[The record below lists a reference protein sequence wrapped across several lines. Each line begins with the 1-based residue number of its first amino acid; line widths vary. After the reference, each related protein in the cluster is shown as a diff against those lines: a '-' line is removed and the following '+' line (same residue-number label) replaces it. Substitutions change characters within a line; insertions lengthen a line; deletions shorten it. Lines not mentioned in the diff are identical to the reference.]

1 MKKMIAIAAVA
12 AVALAAFAGEHDT
25 PQVSGDYA
33 QLAAGE
39 AVYAGNI
46 AAVGT
51 NGCAYAVNT
60 SAVGGT
66 LTVCGVFLHSAA
78 AGEKVY
84 AGNIAAV
91 ATNGLAYAVN
101 TAAVGGTLTVC
112 GVFQHTADAGENVT
126 VKRGGFILENAGN
139 ITKKEIGATA
149 YSSTNAW
156 TVTKTSGT
164 KTVGKIADVRDD
176 GSVVVVVGR

>member
-1 MKKMIAIAAVA
+1 MKKLIAMAAMA
-12 AVALAAFAGEHDT
+12 AMAFGAVAGEHDT

-51 NGCAYAVNT
+51 NG
-60 SAVGGT
+60 
-66 LTVCGVFLHSAA
+66 
-78 AGEKVY
+78 
-84 AGNIAAV
+84 
-91 ATNGLAYAVN
+91 LAYAVN

-112 GVFQHTADAGENVT
+112 GVFQHSAAAGESVIA
-126 VKRGGFILENAGN
+126 KRGGFILEQVGN
-139 ITKKEIGATA
+139 ITKAEIGATA
-149 YSSTNAW
+149 YSISTNAW

-164 KTVGKIADVRDD
+164 KTVGKVADVRDD
-176 GSVVVVVGR
+176 GSVVVVIGR

>member
-1 MKKMIAIAAVA
+1 MKKLISMAAMAAMAIGAV
-12 AVALAAFAGEHDT
+12 AGEHDT

-66 LTVCGVFLHSAA
+66 LTVCGVFLHNAA
-78 AGEKVY
+78 K
-84 AGNIAAV
+84 
-91 ATNGLAYAVN
+91 
-101 TAAVGGTLTVC
+101 
-112 GVFQHTADAGENVT
+112 GENVT
-126 VKRGGFILENAGN
+126 VQRGGFILENATGAGA
-139 ITKKEIGATA
+139 IAKKDIGATA
-149 YSSTNAW
+149 YSTATNAW

-164 KTVGKIADVRDD
+164 KTVGKVADVRDD
-176 GSVVVVVGR
+176 GKVVVVVGR

>member
-1 MKKMIAIAAVA
+1 MKKMIAMAAMA
-12 AVALAAFAGEHDT
+12 AMAFGAVAGEHDT

-66 LTVCGVFLHSAA
+66 LTVCGVFLHNAA
-78 AGEKVY
+78 K
-84 AGNIAAV
+84 
-91 ATNGLAYAVN
+91 
-101 TAAVGGTLTVC
+101 
-112 GVFQHTADAGENVT
+112 GENVT
-126 VKRGGFILENAGN
+126 VQRGGFILENATGAGA
-139 ITKKEIGATA
+139 IAKKDIGATA
-149 YSSTNAW
+149 YSTATNAW

-164 KTVGKIADVRDD
+164 KTVGKVADVRDD
-176 GSVVVVVGR
+176 GKVVVVVGR

>member
-1 MKKMIAIAAVA
+1 MKKLIAMAAMA
-12 AVALAAFAGEHDT
+12 AMAFGAVAGEHDT

-78 AGEKVY
+78 K
-84 AGNIAAV
+84 
-91 ATNGLAYAVN
+91 
-101 TAAVGGTLTVC
+101 
-112 GVFQHTADAGENVT
+112 GENVT

-139 ITKKEIGATA
+139 VTKAEIGATV
-149 YSSTNAW
+149 YSVSTNAW

-164 KTVGKIADVRDD
+164 KTVGKVADVRDD

>member
-1 MKKMIAIAAVA
+1 MKKLIAMAAMA
-12 AVALAAFAGEHDT
+12 AMAFGAVAGEHDT

-60 SAVGGT
+60 TAVGGT
-66 LTVCGVFLHSAA
+66 LTVCGVFLHNAA
-78 AGEKVY
+78 K
-84 AGNIAAV
+84 
-91 ATNGLAYAVN
+91 
-101 TAAVGGTLTVC
+101 
-112 GVFQHTADAGENVT
+112 GENVT
-126 VKRGGFILENAGN
+126 VQRGGFILENATGAGA
-139 ITKKEIGATA
+139 IAKKDIGATA
-149 YSSTNAW
+149 YSVATNAW

-164 KTVGKIADVRDD
+164 KTVGKVADVRDD

>member
-1 MKKMIAIAAVA
+1 MKKLIAMAAMA
-12 AVALAAFAGEHDT
+12 AMAFGAVAGEHDT

-66 LTVCGVFLHSAA
+66 LTVCGVFLHNAA
-78 AGEKVY
+78 K
-84 AGNIAAV
+84 
-91 ATNGLAYAVN
+91 
-101 TAAVGGTLTVC
+101 
-112 GVFQHTADAGENVT
+112 GENVT
-126 VKRGGFILENAGN
+126 VQRGGFILENATGAGA
-139 ITKKEIGATA
+139 IAKKDIGATA
-149 YSSTNAW
+149 YSTATNAW

-164 KTVGKIADVRDD
+164 KTVGKVADVRDD

>member
-1 MKKMIAIAAVA
+1 MKKMIAMAAMA
-12 AVALAAFAGEHDT
+12 AMALAASAGEHDT

-51 NGCAYAVNT
+51 NG
-60 SAVGGT
+60 
-66 LTVCGVFLHSAA
+66 
-78 AGEKVY
+78 
-84 AGNIAAV
+84 
-91 ATNGLAYAVN
+91 LAYAVN

-112 GVFQHTADAGENVT
+112 GVFQHSAAAGESVIA
-126 VKRGGFILENAGN
+126 KRGGFILEQVGN
-139 ITKKEIGATA
+139 ITKTEIGATA
-149 YSSTNAW
+149 YSISTNAW

-164 KTVGKIADVRDD
+164 KTVGKVADVRDD
-176 GSVVVVVGR
+176 GSVVVVIGR

>member
-1 MKKMIAIAAVA
+1 MKKLMMMAAVA
-12 AVALAAFAGEHDT
+12 AMALGAMALEHDT

-33 QLAAGE
+33 R
-39 AVYAGNI
+39 
-46 AAVGT
+46 
-51 NGCAYAVNT
+51 
-60 SAVGGT
+60 
-66 LTVCGVFLHSAA
+66 LT

-101 TAAVGGTLTVC
+101 TEAVGGTLTVC

-139 ITKKEIGATA
+139 ITEKEIGTTA
-149 YSSTNAW
+149 YSITTNAW

-176 GSVVVVVGR
+176 GSVVVVIGR

>member
-1 MKKMIAIAAVA
+1 MKKLIAMAAMA
-12 AVALAAFAGEHDT
+12 AMALAAFAGEHDT

-66 LTVCGVFLHSAA
+66 LTVCGVFLHNAA
-78 AGEKVY
+78 K
-84 AGNIAAV
+84 
-91 ATNGLAYAVN
+91 
-101 TAAVGGTLTVC
+101 
-112 GVFQHTADAGENVT
+112 GENVT
-126 VKRGGFILENAGN
+126 VQRGGFILENATGAGA
-139 ITKKEIGATA
+139 IAKKDIGATA
-149 YSSTNAW
+149 YSVATNPW

-164 KTVGKIADVRDD
+164 KTVGKVADVRDD
-176 GSVVVVVGR
+176 GKVVVVIGR

>member
-1 MKKMIAIAAVA
+1 MKKLIAMAAMA
-12 AVALAAFAGEHDT
+12 AMAFGAIAGEHDT

-78 AGEKVY
+78 K
-84 AGNIAAV
+84 
-91 ATNGLAYAVN
+91 
-101 TAAVGGTLTVC
+101 
-112 GVFQHTADAGENVT
+112 GENVT
-126 VKRGGFILENAGN
+126 VQRGGFILENATGAGA
-139 ITKKEIGATA
+139 IAKKDIGATA
-149 YSSTNAW
+149 YSTATNAW

-164 KTVGKIADVRDD
+164 KTVGKVADVRDD
-176 GSVVVVVGR
+176 GKVVVVVGR

>member
-1 MKKMIAIAAVA
+1 MKKMIALAAIA
-12 AVALAAFAGEHDT
+12 AVALAVFAGEHDT

-33 QLAAGE
+33 KLTAGE

-46 AAVGT
+46 AAVG
-51 NGCAYAVNT
+51 
-60 SAVGGT
+60 
-66 LTVCGVFLHSAA
+66 
-78 AGEKVY
+78 
-84 AGNIAAV
+84 
-91 ATNGLAYAVN
+91 TNGLAYAVN

-112 GVFQHTADAGENVT
+112 GVFQHSAAAGESVIA
-126 VKRGGFILENAGN
+126 KRGRFILEQVGN
-139 ITKKEIGATA
+139 ITKTEIGATA
-149 YSSTNAW
+149 YSISTNAW

>member
-1 MKKMIAIAAVA
+1 MKKLIALAAIAATALGA
-12 AVALAAFAGEHDT
+12 AAGEHDT

-60 SAVGGT
+60 SAISGT

-78 AGEKVY
+78 
-84 AGNIAAV
+84 
-91 ATNGLAYAVN
+91 
-101 TAAVGGTLTVC
+101 
-112 GVFQHTADAGENVT
+112 AGENVT

-139 ITKKEIGATA
+139 VTKKEIGATV
-149 YSSTNAW
+149 YSVSTNAW

-164 KTVGKIADVRDD
+164 KTVGKVADVRDD

>member
-1 MKKMIAIAAVA
+1 MKKLIAMAAMA
-12 AVALAAFAGEHDT
+12 AMAFGAVAGEHDT

-66 LTVCGVFLHSAA
+66 LTVCGVFLHNAA
-78 AGEKVY
+78 K
-84 AGNIAAV
+84 
-91 ATNGLAYAVN
+91 
-101 TAAVGGTLTVC
+101 
-112 GVFQHTADAGENVT
+112 GENVT
-126 VKRGGFILENAGN
+126 VQRGGFILENATGAGA
-139 ITKKEIGATA
+139 IAKKDIGATA
-149 YSSTNAW
+149 YSTATNAW

-164 KTVGKIADVRDD
+164 KTVGKVADVRDD
-176 GSVVVVVGR
+176 GKVVVVVGR